1 MKWTLLV
8 VALLVVLLRTA
19 TTGAGADI
27 SPVFQVVTYE
37 TAKTQL
43 VSGGTGFFVDPDGT
57 ALTASH
63 VVAQAVAKPGAYGL
77 LAIVGKEMF
86 NLSVVCATKVDERFI
101 QDALT
106 TGDVA
111 RIKLA
116 PFDKPFDAVGFTA
129 PNGLPVEIGHAH
141 EGPMPTFPALALS
154 DSTPGEGD
162 EVTIKGFGHISAIP
176 YEWATKGRVDE
187 RVDQYHVFA
196 IRSPSP
202 PQPGNSGSPVLNAQ
216 GQVVGMMTW
225 SGPETDRTLTWAQT
239 VFALKRPCR

>member
-1 MKWTLLV
+1 MRWILLV
-8 VALLVVLLRTA
+8 VVLPVVLLWTA
-19 TTGAGADI
+19 ALGAGEDV

-37 TAKTQL
+37 TTKTQL

-63 VVAQAVAKPGAYGL
+63 VVALAVAKPDAYGL

-86 NLSVVCATKVDERFI
+86 NVSVVCATKVDERFI
-101 QDALT
+101 QDALA

-111 RIKLA
+111 RVKLA

-141 EGPMPTFPALALS
+141 EGSMPTFPTLALS
-154 DSTPGEGD
+154 DSVPSEGD
-162 EVTIKGFGHISAIP
+162 EVTVKGFGHISAIP
-176 YEWATKGRVDE
+176 YEWTTRGRVDE
-187 RVDQYHVFA
+187 KIDQYHVFS

-225 SGPETDRTLTWAQT
+225 SGPETDRTLTWAQS
-239 VFALKRPCR
+239 VFALKRLCP